1 MSRVSLNGAS
11 KRYGNVV
18 ALEDINLELA
28 PGEIV
33 GLTGPS
39 GAGKSTLCRII
50 AGIDRPDS
58 GSVAVD
64 GQELT
69 DTTAPQ
75 RDVAFMFESFALYP
89 HLTVFDNI
97 AFPLRAPKR
106 REIYDGEAIAAR
118 VEELTTLVEIDHL
131 TERFPSEL
139 SGGQKQRVAL
149 CRALVQEPSIYL
161 LDEPISHLD
170 AQLRHKLRGA
180 LRRRLVSLDKP
191 SLWVSP
197 DAMEV
202 VSVADRVVVLIGGV
216 IQQIGEP
223 MEVYHSPSNVHVARL
238 VGDPAMNLITGR
250 LAEDNGTIAFR
261 SAGLTVSIPPGI
273 AGAYDLEGRQSITL
287 GVRPNKIHIVNGRAD
302 ADGQNTVEVYTYE
315 PFGKYQV
322 VTVRAG
328 DDLMKVKSART
339 RAYVPGEK
347 VTLDLSEADLTLFDA
362 ETGHSLSRDGAA
374 SGSG

>member
-11 KRYGNVV
+11 KRYGKVV
-18 ALEDINLELA
+18 ALEDITLELA

-58 GSVAVD
+58 GAVAVD
-64 GQELT
+64 GRALT
-69 DTTAPQ
+69 DTPASE

-89 HLTVFDNI
+89 HLTMFDNI
-97 AFPLRAPKR
+97 AFPLRAPR
-106 REIYDGEAIAAR
+106 RAARYGEEAIAGR
-118 VEELTTLVEIDHL
+118 IEELTRLVEIDQL
-131 TERFPSEL
+131 TKRFPSEL

-180 LRRRLVSLDKP
+180 LRRRLVSLDAP

-202 VSVADRVVVLIGGV
+202 VSVADRVVVMIGGA
-216 IQQIGEP
+216 IQQVGEP
-223 MEVYHSPSNVHVARL
+223 MTIYRAPRNVHVARL
-238 VGDPAMNLITGR
+238 IGDPAMNLITGR
-250 LAEDNGTIAFR
+250 LEESDGEIAFR
-261 SAGLTVSIPPGI
+261 SATLAVSVSP
-273 AGAYDLEGRQSITL
+273 ATARTHDLKGRHSMTL
-287 GVRPNKIHIVNGRAD
+287 GVRPNEVRI
-302 ADGQNTVEVYTYE
+302 ADGAGGADDRNMVEVYTHE

-322 VTVRAG
+322 ITVRAG

-339 RAYVPGEK
+339 RSYAPGER
-347 VTLDLSEADLTLFDA
+347 VTLDFAEADLTLFDA
-362 ETGHSLSRDGAA
+362 ETGGSLRRNGAV
-374 SGSG
+374 SGQG

>member
-11 KRYGNVV
+11 KRYGKVV
-18 ALEDINLELA
+18 ALEDITLELA

-58 GSVAVD
+58 GAVAVD
-64 GQELT
+64 GRALT
-69 DTTAPQ
+69 DTPASE

-97 AFPLRAPKR
+97 AFPLRAPR
-106 REIYDGEAIAAR
+106 RAARYNEEAIAR
-118 VEELTTLVEIDHL
+118 RIEELTRLVEIDQL
-131 TERFPSEL
+131 TKRFPSEL

-180 LRRRLVSLDKP
+180 LRRRLVSLDAP

-202 VSVADRVVVLIGGV
+202 VSVADRVVVMIGGA
-216 IQQIGEP
+216 IQQVGEP
-223 MEVYHSPSNVHVARL
+223 MTIYRAPRNVHVARL
-238 VGDPAMNLITGR
+238 IGDPAMNLITGR
-250 LAEDNGTIAFR
+250 LEESDGEIAFR
-261 SAGLTVSIPPGI
+261 SATLAVSVSP
-273 AGAYDLEGRQSITL
+273 ATARTHDLKGRHSITL
-287 GVRPNKIHIVNGRAD
+287 GVRPNEVRI
-302 ADGQNTVEVYTYE
+302 ADGTGGADDRNTVEVYTYE

-322 VTVRAG
+322 ITVRAG

-339 RAYVPGEK
+339 RSYAPGER
-347 VTLDLSEADLTLFDA
+347 VTLDLREAELTLFDA
-362 ETGHSLSRDGAA
+362 ETGHSLRRDDAA
-374 SGSG
+374 PADG

>member
-11 KRYGNVV
+11 KRYGKVV
-18 ALEDINLELA
+18 ALEDITLELA

-39 GAGKSTLCRII
+39 GAGKSTLCRVI

-58 GSVAVD
+58 GAVAVD
-64 GQELT
+64 GRALT
-69 DTTAPQ
+69 DTPASE

-97 AFPLRAPKR
+97 AFPLRAPR
-106 REIYDGEAIAAR
+106 RAARYGEEAIAGR
-118 VEELTTLVEIDHL
+118 IEELTRLVEIDQL
-131 TERFPSEL
+131 TKRFPSEL

-202 VSVADRVVVLIGGV
+202 VSVADRVVVLIDGV

-223 MEVYHSPSNVHVARL
+223 MAVYRSPSNVHVARL
-238 VGDPAMNLITGR
+238 IGDPAMNLITGR

-261 SAGLTVSIPPGI
+261 SATLAVSVSSAI
-273 AGAYDLEGRQSITL
+273 ARTHDLKGRRSMTL
-287 GVRPNKIHIVNGRAD
+287 GIRPNEIRI
-302 ADGQNTVEVYTYE
+302 ADGAGGADDRNAVEVYTYE

-322 VTVRAG
+322 ITVRAG

-339 RAYVPGEK
+339 RSYAPGER
-347 VTLDLSEADLTLFDA
+347 VTLDLSEAELTLFDA
-362 ETGHSLSRDGAA
+362 ETGHSLRRDDAA
-374 SGSG
+374 PGDG

>member
-11 KRYGNVV
+11 KRYGKVA

-39 GAGKSTLCRII
+39 GAGKSTLCRVI
-50 AGIDRPDS
+50 AGIDRLGS
-58 GSVAVD
+58 GAVAVD
-64 GQELT
+64 GRALT
-69 DTTAPQ
+69 DTPASE

-97 AFPLRAPKR
+97 AFPLRAPR
-106 REIYDGEAIAAR
+106 RAARYGEEAIAGR
-118 VEELTTLVEIDHL
+118 IEELTRLVEIDQL
-131 TERFPSEL
+131 TKRFPSEL

-202 VSVADRVVVLIGGV
+202 VSVADRVVVLIDGV

-223 MEVYHSPSNVHVARL
+223 MAVYRSPSNVHVARL
-238 VGDPAMNLITGR
+238 IGDPAMNLITGR

-261 SAGLTVSIPPGI
+261 SATLAVSVSSAI
-273 AGAYDLEGRQSITL
+273 ARTYDLKGRRSLTL
-287 GVRPNKIHIVNGRAD
+287 GVRPNEIRI
-302 ADGQNTVEVYTYE
+302 ADGAGGADDRNAVEVYTYE

-322 VTVRAG
+322 ITVRAG

-339 RAYVPGEK
+339 RSYAPGEW
-347 VTLDLSEADLTLFDA
+347 VTLDLSEAELTLFDA
-362 ETGHSLSRDGAA
+362 ETGHSLRRDDAA
-374 SGSG
+374 PADG

>member
-11 KRYGNVV
+11 KRYGKVA

-39 GAGKSTLCRII
+39 GAGKSTLCRVI
-50 AGIDRPDS
+50 AGIDRLDS
-58 GSVAVD
+58 GAVAVD
-64 GQELT
+64 GRALT
-69 DTTAPQ
+69 DTPASE

-97 AFPLRAPKR
+97 AFPLRAPR
-106 REIYDGEAIAAR
+106 RAARYGEEAIAGR
-118 VEELTTLVEIDHL
+118 IEELTRLVEIDQL
-131 TERFPSEL
+131 TKRFPSEL

-202 VSVADRVVVLIGGV
+202 VSVADRVVVLIDGV

-223 MEVYHSPSNVHVARL
+223 MAVYRSPSNVHVARL
-238 VGDPAMNLITGR
+238 IGDPAMNLITGR

-261 SAGLTVSIPPGI
+261 SATLAVSVSSAI
-273 AGAYDLEGRQSITL
+273 ARTYDLKGRRSLTL
-287 GVRPNKIHIVNGRAD
+287 GVRPNEIRI
-302 ADGQNTVEVYTYE
+302 ADGAGGADDRNAVEVYTYE

-322 VTVRAG
+322 ITVRAG

-339 RAYVPGEK
+339 RSYAPGEW
-347 VTLDLSEADLTLFDA
+347 VTLDLSEAELTLFDA
-362 ETGHSLSRDGAA
+362 ETGHSLRRDDAA
-374 SGSG
+374 PADG